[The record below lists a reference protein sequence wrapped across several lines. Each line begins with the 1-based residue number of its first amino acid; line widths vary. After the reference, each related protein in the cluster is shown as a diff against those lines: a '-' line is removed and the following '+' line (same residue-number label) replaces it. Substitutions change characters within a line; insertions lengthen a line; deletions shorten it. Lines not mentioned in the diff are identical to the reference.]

1 MCGFAQRTDH
11 VGDIIPFIQ
20 VAQTGGR
27 KSHLLYYQCDSAFDR
42 IGTGYGQRHTFPLF
56 SNADNYEMT
65 GLPGFGYQRGFDFKL
80 EDLFGKA
87 ALKQVSVLKRACEPA
102 FIKQGR
108 VTEIGFG
115 LFAEVNCCA

>member
-1 MCGFAQRTDH
+1 MS
-11 VGDIIPFIQ
+11 II
-20 VAQTGGR
+20 VTGGAGFLGSR
-27 KSHLLYYQCDSAFDR
+27 VIAALLAVYVEARTPEERFIDTFDR

-87 ALKQVSVLKRACEPA
+87 AFGYDSVHCSIRLD
-102 FIKQGR
+102 
-108 VTEIGFG
+108 
-115 LFAEVNCCA
+115 L

>member
-1 MCGFAQRTDH
+1 MRGFAQRTDH
-11 VGDIIPFIQ
+11 VGDIVPLIQ

-87 ALKQVSVLKRACEPA
+87 AFGYDSVHCSIRLD
-102 FIKQGR
+102 
-108 VTEIGFG
+108 
-115 LFAEVNCCA
+115 L